1 MGTPKPVTRTVK
13 MCCQSGSNVESKSL
27 TSWESQPFL
36 SGRIPT
42 VCQHYQLSQ
51 IDPIREAR
59 MALARL
65 PVQL

>member
-1 MGTPKPVTRTVK
+1 
-13 MCCQSGSNVESKSL
+13 MCSQSGSNVESKSL

-42 VCQHYQLSQ
+42 VCQQFQLSQ

-59 MALARL
+59 MVPDDIPADKARGV
-65 PVQL
+65 PQPAK